1 MSEPGRWLHRS
12 LACLLLAGLAG
23 CASKPASPPAPVRGL
38 SRMVATGQMLVG
50 TSGQQPPFSM
60 TSRAGELVGLDV
72 ALARVL
78 AQSMGLEARFVS
90 LPFDRLLDALENGEV
105 DLVMS
110 GITITPERSQRVGFV
125 GPYYTSGK
133 TILTRSTA
141 LAGVSAPSDLDAPNL
156 RFAALRGS
164 TSEAFVRGSLSR
176 ATLVV
181 VDQLEDAVGMVL
193 GGGVDALV
201 ADRETCAI
209 AVLRHPDAGL
219 LQSEAVF
226 TVEPIGIAVPPD
238 DPRLASLVQ
247 TYLDALAGRG
257 VLEKA
262 SAFWMRDPSW
272 VKDIR

>member
-1 MSEPGRWLHRS
+1 MSEPRRWLHRS
-12 LACLLLAGLAG
+12 VACLMLAGLAG
-23 CASKPASPPAPVRGL
+23 CASSPSKGPVPSRGL

-78 AQSMGLEARFVS
+78 AQSMGLEARFVA

-110 GITITPERSQRVGFV
+110 GMTITPGRSQRVTFV

-133 TILTRSTA
+133 TILTRTPA
-141 LAGVSAPSDLDAPNL
+141 LAAASSPGELDSPQL

-176 ATLVV
+176 ARLVAV
-181 VDQLEDAVGMVL
+181 ERLEEAVGMVAE
-193 GGGVDALV
+193 GRVDALV
-201 ADRETCAI
+201 ADRETCAV
-209 AVLRHPDAGL
+209 AVLRRPGEGL

-226 TVEPIGIAVPPD
+226 TVEPMGIAVPPD
-238 DPRLASLVQ
+238 DPRLAGLVQ
-247 TYLDALAGRG
+247 TYLDALASRG

-262 SAFWMRDPSW
+262 SAFWMKDPSW
-272 VKDIR
+272 VQEIR